1 MKDVFKLFDTDGD
14 GVLDFNEFQRAFRA
28 IGLKK
33 RDGSKYDVDM
43 EVKNERSPRLSFT
56 LLLAFLSPPLLSP
69 PLACQMF
76 KSFDA
81 NGRRCSEPVMNFEHL
96 LSASPLL
103 PLQRP

>member
-33 RDGSKYDVDM
+33 RDGSKYDVDI
-43 EVKNERSPRLSFT
+43 E
-56 LLLAFLSPPLLSP
+56 
-69 PLACQMF
+69 MF